1 MKTFLVSL
9 ALLVV
14 LAALAAKAVHAG
26 SLAPAPRV
34 IAKYERDF
42 IERSGAQTLQ
52 ELLDTGISRYFLTGG
67 QALLVLVN
75 GRPYATTSSD
85 LDALPLSAIERL
97 ELLSGDSLGTLGGG
111 AVRGALNVVL
121 RTDLDGFETRA
132 LTRLPSRDG
141 GDGWQGSVFWGGAVG
156 KGRMTVGV
164 DVLGRE
170 EITARS
176 REYSRSAWKEGGAF
190 KETQNVSVGGNTVWV
205 VQRDADEDV
214 TGVRSVALGECD
226 PAKGYTGPLTNPPG
240 IRSGDKGCGFAYGA
254 IMWNTSSY
262 EQKSAVLNLDHPL
275 TKESELHLDV
285 NVTRGDAAFRYAPS
299 IGSFTFTP
307 NPGLLDAINEAA
319 GSDFEADGNDLFV
332 VAHRF
337 VRHGNRDWSWDTEEY
352 DVSVGL
358 EGRMTDDLG
367 YDARISAFRRD
378 GFADGNTF
386 VHEGRIASEIQTGR
400 YDLADP
406 FSTAPEHLQAIENS
420 SLTEENDFGADY
432 MGARLALE
440 GYGFAIGGRKSAWT
454 AGFETGTSKARDV
467 TLYRSNDGKTY
478 DVSQV
483 LGSGGASYQGKRK
496 AGAAFAEVSLPVAE
510 NLDLR
515 VAARGDETD
524 DVGGMA
530 SWRLGAHYRLSDL
543 ITLRS
548 SWAAGE
554 RPPSMLYL
562 HSSEVQWH
570 PYIECDPGSGS
581 PPRSCTELNPR
592 QVTRV
597 TVGNPDLTPWDTER
611 LAVGAEARRG
621 PFFLGVDWYRLSR
634 SGLPG
639 QNSADWHMRNLHE
652 CTDGERENCIER
664 TAGDITIHAR
674 YANVVETDLSG
685 INTRLG
691 GGFRTGWGVVGLRGA
706 WRHVTSTERR
716 IAGEEDRFPIPKNVA
731 RIGVLARRGGL
742 SATWTTYYRSSY
754 RNRAGTGTFKS
765 WTGHDLVLDWVDP
778 LGLKGARVSA
788 GVFNVTDAG
797 LAVDTSNPSS
807 VDGPTEAG
815 WGRTY
820 FLSLKLGF

>member
-1 MKTFLVSL
+1 MKVLL
-9 ALLVV
+9 ASIAVFAV
-14 LAALAAKAVHAG
+14 LAVNAVHAG
-26 SLAPAPRV
+26 PLAPAPHV
-34 IAKYERDF
+34 VAKFERDF

-52 ELLDTGISRYFLTGG
+52 ELLDTGIARYFLTGG
-67 QALLVLVN
+67 QSLLVLVD

-85 LDALPLSAIERL
+85 LDTLPLSAIERL
-97 ELLSGDSLGTLGGG
+97 ELLSGDGLGTLGGS

-132 LTRLPSRDG
+132 LARMPSRDG

-156 KGRMTVGV
+156 KGRMTLGA
-164 DVLGRE
+164 DVLTRQ

-176 REYSRSAWKEGGAF
+176 RDYSRSVWKEGGAF
-190 KETQNVSVGGNTVWV
+190 NETQNVSVGGNTVWV
-205 VQRDADEDV
+205 VQRDEDGMR
-214 TGVRSVALGECD
+214 TGVRSVSLGECET
-226 PAKGYTGPLTNPPG
+226 AKGYTGPLSNPPG
-240 IRSGDKGCGFAYGA
+240 ITSGDQGCGFAYGA

-262 EQKSAVLNLDHPL
+262 EQKSAILNLDHPL
-275 TKESELHLDV
+275 TEESELHLDV

-307 NPGLLDAINEAA
+307 NPGLLDAINAA
-319 GSDFEADGNDLFV
+319 GSDFEADDNDWFV

-337 VRHGNRDWSWDTEEY
+337 VRHGNRDWLTDTEEY

-358 EGRMTDDLG
+358 EGRITEGLG
-367 YDARISAFRRD
+367 YDARISAFRLD
-378 GFADGNTF
+378 GFVDGNTF
-386 VHEGRIASEIQTGR
+386 VHLGRITEEIQAGR
-400 YDLADP
+400 YNLADP
-406 FSTAPEHLQAIENS
+406 FSNAPEHLDAIKYS
-420 SLTEENDFGADY
+420 SLRLENDFGADSLE
-432 MGARLALE
+432 ARVALE
-440 GYGFAIGGRKSAWT
+440 GSGFAIGGRSSAWT
-454 AGFETGTSKARDV
+454 AGLELGTLNAHDLTV
-467 TLYRSNDGKTY
+467 YRANDGTPY
-478 DVSQV
+478 AVSEV
-483 LGSGGASYQGKRK
+483 LGSGGASYDGKRK
-496 AGAAFAEVSLPVAE
+496 GAAAFAEVSLPLAE

-515 VAARGDETD
+515 VAGRGDETD
-524 DVGGMA
+524 DIGGMA
-530 SWRLGAHYRLSDL
+530 SWRLGADYRLSDL

-548 SWAAGE
+548 SWGAGE

-562 HSSEVQWH
+562 YSSEVQGH

-581 PPRSCTELNPR
+581 PPRSCAELNPR

-597 TVGNPDLTPWDTER
+597 TVGNPDLDPWDTER
-611 LAVGAEARRG
+611 LAVGAEARKG
-621 PFFLGVDWYRLSR
+621 PFFLAVDWYRLSR

-652 CTDGERENCIER
+652 CMDGERENCIER

-731 RIGVLARRGGL
+731 RVGILARRDGL
-742 SATWTTYYRSSY
+742 SVTWTTYYRAGY

-765 WTGHDLVLDWVDP
+765 WTGHDLVLDWAEP
-778 LGLKGARVSA
+778 LRLKGARVSA
-788 GVFNVTDAG
+788 GIFNVTDTG
-797 LAVDTSNPSS
+797 LAVDTSNPSA

-815 WGRTY
+815 WGRTF
-820 FLSLKLGF
+820 FLSLRMQF